1 MAEGK
6 LYMAIDPGKNGG
18 FVIINTTGVVPEF
31 MGKFDG
37 SNLETVYAAFKEIQK
52 LQSKLEAI
60 GVEGQFSTG
69 MGGSASSV
77 RKLANSAG
85 WIAGVCRCLWPDTP
99 LYSLAPS
106 AWSGPTGVQ
115 GLPKKE
121 RLEMFLKQACITDDR
136 KKKASADL
144 ADAYFMAKYLRTRY
158 LKSKEKLVR
167 PQY

>member
-6 LYMAIDPGKNGG
+6 LYMAIDPGKNSG

-37 SNLETVYAAFKEIQK
+37 STLETVYAALTEIQK
-52 LQSKLEAI
+52 LQPKLEAI
-60 GVEGQFSTG
+60 GIEGQFSTG

-77 RKLANSAG
+77 RKLSASAG
-85 WIAGVCRCLWPDTP
+85 WIAGVCRCLWPSTP
-99 LYSLAPS
+99 VYTLAPT

-115 GLPKKE
+115 GVNKKD

-136 KKKASADL
+136 KKKASSDL

-158 LKSKEKLVR
+158 IKSKEKLVH